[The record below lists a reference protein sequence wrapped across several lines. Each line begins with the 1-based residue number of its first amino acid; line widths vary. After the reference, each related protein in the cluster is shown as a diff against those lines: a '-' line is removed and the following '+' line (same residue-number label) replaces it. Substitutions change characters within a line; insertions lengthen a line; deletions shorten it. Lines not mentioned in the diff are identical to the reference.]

1 MMKDDWGFDT
11 RSVHAG
17 EALDPT
23 TGAFGVPVYQN
34 TTFAFRSYDELAAAR
49 AGRAPHF
56 YYTREGNPTTRSLE
70 VKLANLEGTEAAV
83 VAASGM
89 AAISATLLQLVPAGG
104 CLVTSADLYAL
115 TRTFIADTLTSHGA
129 SVVFADFTDPAA
141 IAAALTADTRALFT
155 EVFSNPL
162 LRVAALDEIAALA
175 RERGIPLVVDN
186 TFLSPALLRPVEHG
200 ADLVIHSA
208 TKYLSGHGNV
218 LGGVVCGRREL
229 VGTIARTLGQLGGAL
244 SPFSAWVLLAGVKTL
259 PLRVERHCANA
270 ERLARFLAAQPAVAA
285 VHYPGLPTDP
295 GHERAQRLTGGRYG
309 GMIAFRL
316 RGGEAAL
323 RAFLNALELCTIAV
337 SLGEC
342 GTLIWPFEEGACD
355 TPPAEP
361 LLRLSVGI
369 EDAGDLE
376 ADLAAGLAALGSA
389 G

>member
-1 MMKDDWGFDT
+1 MMKDGWGFGT

-34 TTFAFRSYDELAAAR
+34 TTYAFRSYDELAAAR
-49 AGRAPHF
+49 AGLAPHF
-56 YYTREGNPTTRSLE
+56 YYTREGSPTTRTLE
-70 VKLANLEGTEAAV
+70 VKLANLEGTETAV

-89 AAISATLLQLVPAGG
+89 AAISATLLHLAPAGG
-104 CLVTSADLYAL
+104 HLVASADLYPL
-115 TRTFIADTLTSHGA
+115 SRTLIADTLTSHGA
-129 SVVFADFTDPAA
+129 TVTFADFTDPAA
-141 IAAALTADTRALFT
+141 VAAALTADTRALFT

-162 LRVAALDEIAALA
+162 LCVAALDEIAALA
-175 RERGIPLVVDN
+175 HARGIPLVVDN
-186 TFLSPALLRPVEHG
+186 TFLSPALLRPAEHG
-200 ADLVIHSA
+200 ADLVVHSA

-229 VGTIARTLGQLGGAL
+229 VGPIARTLSQLGGAL
-244 SPFSAWVLLAGVKTL
+244 SPFNAWVLLAGVKTL
-259 PLRVERHCANA
+259 PLRVERHCATA
-270 ERLARFLAAQPAVAA
+270 DRLARFLAGQPDVAA
-285 VHYPGLPTDP
+285 VHYPGLPADP
-295 GHERAQRLTGGRYG
+295 GHERARRLTGGRYG

-342 GTLIWPFEEGACD
+342 GTLIWPFEEGECGAA
-355 TPPAEP
+355 PAEP

-369 EDAGDLE
+369 EEAADLE
-376 ADLAAGLAALGSA
+376 ADLAASLAAIGRTN
-389 G
+389 